1 MSAVVE
7 AAAGAG
13 AEPSEE
19 DAALQAML
27 ESLKKEKKKK
37 PSKKKAEGEDGA
49 EGAAE
54 GASEGTGSSS
64 RSKYSIQEA
73 REGEYS
79 FQHMLDRIYTEL
91 RAKNPDLVNKKRA
104 VLRPP
109 EVMRV
114 GTSKILWANFPEIC
128 KMMKRDPDHVFRFF
142 LAELGTTGSIDGNS
156 RFLIKGKF
164 VPKTIESLLKKYIA
178 EYVSCSMCRQV
189 DTKLVRDAVSRMY
202 FMHCGSCGAAKSV
215 ASIQKGFHAVNKG
228 DRRAARNANN

>member
-1 MSAVVE
+1 ME
-7 AAAGAG
+7 GAG
-13 AEPSEE
+13 AEPNEE

-37 PSKKKAEGEDGA
+37 PSKKKDEGDEEGEGA
-49 EGAAE
+49 GEGA
-54 GASEGTGSSS
+54 GGSS
-64 RSKYSIQEA
+64 RSNKSSMQEA
-73 REGEYS
+73 REGEYAY
-79 FQHMLDRIYTEL
+79 QHMLDRIYTEL

-142 LAELGTTGSIDGNS
+142 LAELGTTGSIDGNM

-178 EYVSCSMCRQV
+178 EYVSCGMCRQV
-189 DTKLVRDAVSRMY
+189 DTKLVRDTVSRMY
-202 FMHCGSCGAAKSV
+202 FIHCASCGAAKSV
-215 ASIQKGFHAVNKG
+215 ANIQKGFHAVNKG
-228 DRRAARNANN
+228 DRRAARNLNN